1 MSSPMNLPDS
11 DDDMHEH
18 EPAEQTMPNAPP
30 RQPLFDPGTP
40 STTRGTPR
48 KGGVPSTPGI
58 TARRALGMSTP
69 KSAPRTPLFEGIV
82 VGQSRYAGADHSA
95 SGKFVSDEHSKLI
108 CKEDPEGSPATVR
121 FRRPLVGSHGFPIV
135 RHPMDIRWLELTSTA
150 GAHQRHRRTGE
161 GTFTQPSV

>member
-11 DDDMHEH
+11 DDDMQEH
-18 EPAEQTMPNAPP
+18 EPVEQSMPNAPP

-69 KSAPRTPLFEGIV
+69 KSAPRTPLFEGSTV
-82 VGQSRYAGADHSA
+82 EYLRYAGADHGT
-95 SGKFVSDEHSKLI
+95 SGKFVSDEHSELI
-108 CKEDPEGSPATVR
+108 SKEDSEGNQTTVR
-121 FRRPLVGSHGFPIV
+121 FGRSLVGSYGFPIV
-135 RHPMDIRWLELTSTA
+135 R
-150 GAHQRHRRTGE
+150 
-161 GTFTQPSV
+161 QPRGHSIA

>member
-1 MSSPMNLPDS
+1 MNFPDS
-11 DDDMHEH
+11 DDDMQER
-18 EPAEQTMPNAPP
+18 EPAEQSMPNAPP

-69 KSAPRTPLFEGIV
+69 KSAPRTPLFEGNV
-82 VGQSRYAGADHSA
+82 VGQSRCAGADHSA

-108 CKEDPEGSPATVR
+108 SKEDPEDGQATVR
-121 FRRPLVGSHGFPIV
+121 FRRPLVGSYGFSIV
-135 RHPMDIRWLELTSTA
+135 RRPVDTRWLELTSIA
-150 GAHQRHRRTGE
+150 GAHQRHRKTDE
-161 GTFTQPSV
+161 GTFTRPSV